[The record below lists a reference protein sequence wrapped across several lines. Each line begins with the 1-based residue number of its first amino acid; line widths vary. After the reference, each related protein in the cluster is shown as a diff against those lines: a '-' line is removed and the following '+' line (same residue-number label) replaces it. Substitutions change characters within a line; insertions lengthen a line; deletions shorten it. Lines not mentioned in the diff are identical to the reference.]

1 MLDENAPGRENQ
13 FPDIPSVCCATGF
26 PVSPHESPSWPLA
39 LDCLCP
45 GYEPLQTA
53 IKPAGRRLP
62 LLTLSDDSS
71 PGAEIEISLPLQL
84 GEIDIAFSCRTVYP
98 RKEKNKAEIVFLFIQ
113 YLIAHENN
121 VYLWR

>member
-1 MLDENAPGRENQ
+1 MKVHQAGNQ
-13 FPDIPSVCCATGF
+13 FPDVPAVCGATGF
-26 PVSPHESPSWPLA
+26 PKAPSWPLA

-53 IKPAGRRLP
+53 IKPPGRRLP

-84 GEIDIAFSCRTVYP
+84 GEIDIAFHVTHC
-98 RKEKNKAEIVFLFIQ
+98 I
-113 YLIAHENN
+113 
-121 VYLWR
+121 